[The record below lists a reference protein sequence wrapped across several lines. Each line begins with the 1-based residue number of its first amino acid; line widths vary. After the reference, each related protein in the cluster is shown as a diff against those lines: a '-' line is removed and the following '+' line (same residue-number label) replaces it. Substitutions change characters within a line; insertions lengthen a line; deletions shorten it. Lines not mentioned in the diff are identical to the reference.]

1 MNIIAVGPRE
11 QDLEHTNGFFAGSVT
26 LYGSGRGSNVS
37 YCAQNHI
44 RINHNIPSQSQT
56 DFINNELRSRI
67 REDPDVRFMS
77 YDPNQAYDCD
87 EEIVAR
93 TVCLNLKSLMERLNH
108 KMSFRR
114 WAERICSVHH
124 SDVLSGAECSFQSLL
139 DRYGMCKAFVVQ
151 ADFSCGGE
159 GTWIVTEKN
168 YRSVERE
175 LDLGSRYLV
184 SPYVENNV
192 PVNVHAIIYEK
203 EILLFPP
210 SIQIMSIHAN
220 KLLYHGADFIG
231 IQQANATAL
240 EAFCDS
246 VLALCREL
254 QAEGYRGVIGVDGML
269 IGTRAVVLETNNRFQ
284 GSTSLIN
291 RALHDAGL
299 PSMQELNYEAFEKK
313 RPAID
318 LENFAVPYSCYTYIA
333 DEMGRRAAWHDRPFL
348 DDPDVVGV
356 RDDGLQNEMELAP
369 MASLERVIFR
379 TNIVS
384 VTSQGEVVLHP
395 NIPDMDS
402 VWMERIIRD
411 RDILYTKIA
420 LLNQGVRLSQQAR
433 SYLDQHGGMREG
445 VYNAVDITFCGIVI
459 NSAVRVKFAGLS
471 PFSLETGKDG
481 LVLCCCGQPLGP
493 AQVQPA
499 DTLQSAALS
508 PRVAMKDI
516 CLLATD
522 RVRVQHARN
531 CWFKSR
537 GVGCRFCEVEDR
549 EFDFT
554 RQDVFSAIDRYLESD
569 YVFRHFLIGGRSD
582 APEEEAQ
589 KILEIAGYIH
599 SKGDWPIYVMCVPPR
614 DLEVLARWKDAG
626 VTEIA
631 MNMEIWD
638 QDLARAWMPGKGA
651 IPRKRYLEALERA
664 SELWGKTGAVRSAFV
679 VGLEPEGSLLEGVE
693 AVCATGAAP
702 ILSVFR
708 PIPGTEGEWVMPPQN
723 AFLLS
728 VYQKAASICK
738 RYGLALG
745 PTCVPCQNNTL
756 SLPC

>member
-11 QDLEHTNGFFAGSVT
+11 QDFEYTNGFFKGSVT
-26 LYGSGRGSNVS
+26 LYGSGRGNNVS

-44 RINHNIPSQSQT
+44 RINHNIPSQSQA
-56 DFINNELRSRI
+56 DFINSELRSRI
-67 REDPDVRFMS
+67 REDPEVRFMS

-93 TVCLNLKSLMERLNH
+93 TVCLNPKPLMERLNH
-108 KMSFRR
+108 KMSFRH

-139 DRYGMCKAFVVQ
+139 DRYGMHRAFVVQ
-151 ADFSCGGE
+151 ADFACGGE
-159 GTWIVTEKN
+159 GTWILTEQNHQK
-168 YRSVERE
+168 VECKIASG
-175 LDLGSRYLV
+175 DRYLV

-203 EILLFPP
+203 EILVFPP
-210 SIQIMSIHAN
+210 SIQIMSVHAD

-231 IQQANATAL
+231 VQQANVTAL
-240 EAFCDS
+240 GAFCDS

-254 QAEGYRGVIGVDGML
+254 QTEGYRGVTGVDGML
-269 IGTRAVVLETNNRFQ
+269 IGARAVVLEMNNRFQ

-291 RALHDAGL
+291 RALHDVGL
-299 PSMQELNYEAFEKK
+299 PSMQELNYEAFEKECS
-313 RPAID
+313 AID

-333 DEMGRRAAWHDRPFL
+333 DKMGRRTVGHNRPFG
-348 DDPDVVGV
+348 DDPNVVGI
-356 RDDGLQNEMELAP
+356 RDDGLYDEMELAP
-369 MASLERVIFR
+369 MASLERVIFQ
-379 TNIVS
+379 TSIVS
-384 VTSQGEVVLHP
+384 VTNQGAVALHP
-395 NIPDMDS
+395 NIPDMDP
-402 VWMERIIRD
+402 VWLERIVKD
-411 RDILYTKIA
+411 RDILHTKIA
-420 LLNQGVRLSQQAR
+420 LVNQGVRLPQQTR
-433 SYLDQHGGMREG
+433 TYLDQHGGMREG
-445 VYNAVDITFCGIVI
+445 VYNAVDITFGDIVI
-459 NSAVRVKFAGLS
+459 NSAVCVKFAGLS
-471 PFSLETGKDG
+471 PFSLEVGERG

-499 DTLQSAALS
+499 DTLQSVALS
-508 PRVAMKDI
+508 PRASMKDI

-531 CWFKSR
+531 CWFKSH
-537 GVGCRFCEVEDR
+537 GVGCRFCEVEDH
-549 EFDFT
+549 EFGFT
-554 RQDVFSAIDRYLESD
+554 QQDIFSAIDRYLESN

-582 APEEEAQ
+582 VPEEEAQ

-599 SKGDWPIYVMCVPPR
+599 SKGDWPIYVMCVPPEN
-614 DLEVLARWKDAG
+614 LETLARWKDAG

-638 QDLARAWMPGKGA
+638 RDLARAWMPGKGA

-664 SELWGKTGAVRSAFV
+664 SELWGKTGSVRSAFV
-679 VGLEPEGSLLEGVE
+679 VGLEPKESLLEGVE
-693 AVCATGAAP
+693 AVCRTGAAP

-708 PIPGTEGEWVMPPQN
+708 PIPGTEGERMVPPEN
-723 AFLLS
+723 AFLLT
-728 VYQKAASICK
+728 VYQEVVSICK
-738 RYGLALG
+738 RYGLVPG
-745 PTCVPCQNNTL
+745 PTCVSCQNNTL